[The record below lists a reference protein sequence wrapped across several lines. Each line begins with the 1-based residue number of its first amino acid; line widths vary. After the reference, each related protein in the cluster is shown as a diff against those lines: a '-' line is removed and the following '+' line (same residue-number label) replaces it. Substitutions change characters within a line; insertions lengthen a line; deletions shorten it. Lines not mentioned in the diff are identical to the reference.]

1 MQGFERLF
9 GSLFWKLTTIEYARF
24 VEIEWVQSCLERIE
38 MPARGK
44 TESDVG
50 PMTQATAVSGGFFSA
65 QDRLAWGMAVL
76 LVLIG
81 GLITFLVLTPS
92 VGIDDANITQVYAIA
107 FAERFEFTYYA
118 GGERVEGSTS
128 FLWTLINGV
137 LFALPGP
144 AELWVTLVCFGLTIA
159 TVSNCWKLGVT
170 SFLNETEVPS
180 PLYSVVF
187 ALLFLTFLGFF
198 AWSLWALMDIT
209 LWLFLLSA
217 MLLFTVRQL
226 KHSSQS
232 QNSKTFILFAGAF
245 ALLAVT
251 RPEGIAISGGILV
264 YLLVHS
270 VLEKQKGTSV
280 QYLMALGL
288 VAVTFAAVT
297 LWRLSYFGVPF
308 PNTFYAKV
316 STNSVEQALSGLS
329 YVRKFLLSDFI
340 LPLLLGFVA
349 SAGLTIKLR
358 RNLLKL
364 AFDHRVFQVLFI
376 LGIIALYTVL
386 GGDHFGS
393 YRFFQPVLL
402 VILPFIAGA
411 MALKL
416 GPKIEDMRSTLG
428 MAVGIIG
435 LACVTI
441 SGINFAQDN
450 GRLAKEFRIAE
461 DGRLLG
467 QRLNQVSPG
476 TSISVVP
483 AGGIAVT
490 YRQGPIYDL
499 MGLNWTVMAHA
510 SDDLSGTVKNHGGFV
525 EEVFWEAA
533 PDIVTPANWDC
544 SDMSGY
550 ADAFWW
556 TTLKGLYGTERFKS
570 DYETVCAGSVAM
582 FVRKDVAARV
592 IAEMSKP

>member
-1 MQGFERLF
+1 MNQ
-9 GSLFWKLTTIEYARF
+9 A
-24 VEIEWVQSCLERIE
+24 
-38 MPARGK
+38 
-44 TESDVG
+44 
-50 PMTQATAVSGGFFSA
+50 ATAKRGFFNTH
-65 QDRLAWGMAVL
+65 DRVASGVAIMLVL
-76 LVLIG
+76 LG
-81 GLITFLVLTPS
+81 GMMTFLVLRPA
-92 VGIDDANITQVYAIA
+92 VGIDDANITQVYAIS

-144 AELWVTLVCFGLTIA
+144 AELWVTLICFGLSVLTI
-159 TVSNCWKLGVT
+159 SNCWKLGFT
-170 SFLNETEVPS
+170 SFLDNANGPS
-180 PLYSVVF
+180 PLYSVLF

-209 LWLFLLSA
+209 LWLCLLSA
-217 MLLFTVRQL
+217 ILLFTVRQL
-226 KHSSQS
+226 KNGSPPQSSRS
-232 QNSKTFILFAGAF
+232 FILFAAAF
-245 ALLAVT
+245 ALLTVT
-251 RPEGIAISGGILV
+251 RPEGVAISLGILLYV
-264 YLLVHS
+264 LIHS
-270 VLEKQKGTSV
+270 TLEKQKHASI
-280 QYLMALGL
+280 QYLIAIGL
-288 VAVTFAAVT
+288 VVATFAAVT
-297 LWRLSYFGVPF
+297 FWRLSYFGVPF

-329 YVRKFLLSDFI
+329 YLRTFLMSDFI
-340 LPLLLGFVA
+340 LPLLLGFVV
-349 SAGLTIKLR
+349 SAGLTINFRQTLFKLV
-358 RNLLKL
+358 
-364 AFDHRVFQVLFI
+364 FDHRVFQFLFV
-376 LGIIALYTVL
+376 LGIITLYTML

-402 VILPFIAGA
+402 VILPFVAGT
-411 MALKL
+411 MTLKL
-416 GPKIEDMRSTLG
+416 SSKIQDMRSTLG
-428 MAVGIIG
+428 MVISIIG

-441 SGINFAQDN
+441 SSINFMQDN
-450 GRLAKEFRIAE
+450 GDLAKEFRIAE

-467 QRLNQVSPG
+467 ERLNQLSPG

-544 SDMSGY
+544 SDLSGY
-550 ADAFWW
+550 PDAFWW
-556 TTLKGLYGTERFKS
+556 TTLKGLYGTERFKA

-582 FVRKDVAARV
+582 FVRKNVAARV
-592 IAEMSKP
+592 TAEMSEP